1 MTDHSTHGM
10 PPACTHVA
18 HVPHKLYGLALTLK
32 LQVTVLC
39 RLHRAKAATALQAR
53 LAEHRAEEARKDAQ
67 ARRKEQLRPVIKNN
81 LLLKIGHNK
90 PSLFMLLRALNIS
103 VEGGHLATDKQIEK
117 AYKRATVQFHPD
129 KHVTSDLARQ
139 IEAEETFKMLSEAAA
154 RPRRK

>member
-1 MTDHSTHGM
+1 MH
-10 PPACTHVA
+10 PYAR
-18 HVPHKLYGLALTLK
+18 VPQELHGLALTLTNH
-32 LQVTVLC
+32 VTFLC
-39 RLHRAKAATALQAR
+39 CLHWPKAGPALQAR

-81 LLLKIGHNK
+81 LLLKIGHSK

-117 AYKRATVQFHPD
+117 AYKKATVQFHPD